1 MNEVDRQVAALQAQS
16 EEKNKTEY
24 SVEVES
30 EDISQPTEEKEVE
43 IPQETKT
50 FEAEVV
56 EDDGQEEPV
65 VEDKSKQEEVKTEE
79 DQPKEDSKQKY
90 SKSVQKRFDEYA
102 YQLGES
108 KRREEEAIQIAQAI
122 KNERD
127 KIQEELQKL
136 NSGYVNEMGGRLT
149 GSMEAAKAK
158 LKKAMEDQDYD
169 AVANAQLEIGR
180 LGAEQSQYEKMK
192 AQEEA
197 RAKAPKQER
206 EVEIPQAPAQQQAV
220 KDPKAEAWA
229 VENDWFGTDKVMTN
243 VAYAIHEDL
252 VNQGVDPRTDYYY
265 SEIDKRMR
273 ENLPHKFQQDSSSE
287 EPARQQPV
295 QTVASAHRNRGTGR
309 NVVKLSSSEAAI
321 AKRLGLSNEQYA
333 SEKLKLQRR

>member
-1 MNEVDRQVAALQAQS
+1 MNEVDRQVAELQAQVG
-16 EEKNKTEY
+16 NKAKQEY
-24 SVEVES
+24 FVEVES
-30 EDISQPTEEKEVE
+30 EDIASQTEENEIE
-43 IPQETKT
+43 IPQERKT
-50 FEAEVV
+50 FEV
-56 EDDGQEEPV
+56 ESDNQEEPV
-65 VEDKSKQEEVKTEE
+65 VEDKSKQQEVSFEEEE
-79 DQPKEDSKQKY
+79 PKEDSKQKY

-108 KRREEEAIQIAQAI
+108 RRREEEAIQIAQAI
-122 KNERD
+122 KAERD
-127 KIQEELQKL
+127 KIQEELGKL
-136 NSGYVNEMGGRLT
+136 NSGYVTEMGGRLT

-169 AVANAQLEIGR
+169 AVANAQIEIGR
-180 LGAEQSQYEKMK
+180 LGAEQSQYEQMK
-192 AQEEA
+192 AQQEV

-206 EVEIPQAPAQQQAV
+206 EVEIPKAPQQQPV
-220 KDPKAEAWA
+220 KDPKAEVWA
-229 VENDWFGTDKVMTN
+229 SENEWFGTDKVMTN

-273 ENLPHKFQQDSSSE
+273 ENLPHKFEQNSSSE

>member
-1 MNEVDRQVAALQAQS
+1 MNEVDRQVAELQAQS
-16 EEKNKTEY
+16 EKKQKAEY

-30 EDISQPTEEKEVE
+30 EDVAAPTEEKEIE
-43 IPQETKT
+43 IPQDNKT
-50 FEAEVV
+50 FEAEVEEV
-56 EDDGQEEPV
+56 QEET
-65 VEDKSKQEEVKTEE
+65 VEEKPKQEEVKTEE
-79 DQPKEDSKQKY
+79 EPKEDSKQNY

-108 KRREEEAIQIAQAI
+108 RRREEEAIKIAQAI
-122 KNERD
+122 KDERD
-127 KIQEELQKL
+127 KVQEELSKI

-158 LKKAMEDQDYD
+158 LKKAVEDQDSD
-169 AVANAQLEIGR
+169 AMASAQLEIGK
-180 LGAEQSQYEKMK
+180 LGAEQTRYEQIK

-197 RAKAPKQER
+197 KVTAPKQEKQ
-206 EVEIPQAPAQQQAV
+206 VEIPQSQSQPTV
-220 KDPKAEAWA
+220 KDPKAESWA
-229 VENDWFGTDKVMTN
+229 ANNEWFGSDKVMTN

-265 SEIDKRMR
+265 TEIDKRMR
-273 ENLPHKFQQDSSSE
+273 DNLPHKFEQDSSTE
-287 EPARQQPV
+287 EPAKQQPV

-309 NVVKLSSSEAAI
+309 NVVKLSSTEAAI

>member
-108 KRREEEAIQIAQAI
+108 RRREEEAIQIAQAI
-122 KNERD
+122 KAERD
-127 KIQEELQKL
+127 KIQEELGKL

-158 LKKAMEDQDYD
+158 LKKAMEEQDYD
-169 AVANAQLEIGR
+169 AVASAQLEIGK
-180 LGAEQSQYEKMK
+180 LGAEQTRYEQMK
-192 AQEEA
+192 ASEEA
-197 RAKAPKQER
+197 RAKAPKQEK
-206 EVEIPQAPAQQQAV
+206 EVEIPKPQPQAV

-229 VENDWFGTDKVMTN
+229 VENDWFGNDKVMTN

>member
-1 MNEVDRQVAALQAQS
+1 MNEVEKQVAELQA
-16 EEKNKTEY
+16 EKENKKEQY
-24 SVEVES
+24 SVEIEN
-30 EDISQPTEEKEVE
+30 EEVNPAEEENEIEVPE
-43 IPQETKT
+43 NKKT

-56 EDDGQEEPV
+56 EEEAP
-65 VEDKSKQEEVKTEE
+65 EAKEQPKQEEEE
-79 DQPKEDSKQKY
+79 PKEDSKQKY

-108 KRREEEAIQIAQAI
+108 RRREEEAIKVAQAI
-122 KNERD
+122 KADRD
-127 KIQEELQKL
+127 KIQEELGKI
-136 NSGYVNEMGGRLT
+136 NTGYVSEMGGRLT
-149 GSMEAAKAK
+149 NSMEAAKAK
-158 LKKAMEDQDYD
+158 LKKAVEDQDTE
-169 AVANAQLEIGR
+169 AMASAQLEIGK
-180 LGAEQSQYEKMK
+180 LGAEQTRYEQIK

-197 RAKAPKQER
+197 KANAPKQEK
-206 EVEIPQAPAQQQAV
+206 EVEIPQAPKQEPV

-229 VENDWFGTDKVMTN
+229 TENDWFGRDKVMTN

-265 SEIDKRMR
+265 TEIDKRMR
-273 ENLPHKFQQDSSSE
+273 ENLPHKFEQDSSSTE
-287 EPARQQPV
+287 ETARQQPV

>member
-1 MNEVDRQVAALQAQS
+1 MNEVDRQVAELQAQS
-16 EEKNKTEY
+16 KENKKAEY

-30 EDISQPTEEKEVE
+30 EDIAAPTEEKEIE
-43 IPQETKT
+43 IPQEQKT
-50 FEAEVV
+50 FEAEV
-56 EDDGQEEPV
+56 DDTQEEPV
-65 VEDKSKQEEVKTEE
+65 VEDKSKQEEVRAEE
-79 DQPKEDSKQKY
+79 EPKEDSKQKY

-108 KRREEEAIQIAQAI
+108 KRREEEAIKIAQAI

-197 RAKAPKQER
+197 RANAPKQER
-206 EVEIPQAPAQQQAV
+206 EVEIPQAPTQQQAV

-321 AKRLGLSNEQYA
+321 ALVFPTNNM
-333 SEKLKLQRR
+333 RRKN

>member
-1 MNEVDRQVAALQAQS
+1 MNEVDRQVAELQAQS
-16 EEKNKTEY
+16 QEKKKAEY

-30 EDISQPTEEKEVE
+30 EDTSQPTEEKEVE
-43 IPQETKT
+43 IPQEQKT
-50 FEAEVV
+50 FQAEVEEAQ
-56 EDDGQEEPV
+56 EDPV
-65 VEDKSKQEEVKTEE
+65 VEDKSKQEEVNTEE
-79 DQPKEDSKQKY
+79 EPKKDSKEKY

-108 KRREEEAIQIAQAI
+108 RRREEEAIQIAQAI
-122 KNERD
+122 KAERD
-127 KIQEELQKL
+127 KIQDELGKL

-158 LKKAMEDQDYD
+158 LKKAMEDQNYD
-169 AVANAQLEIGR
+169 DVAAAQLELGR
-180 LGAEQSQYEKMK
+180 LGAEETRYEQIK

-197 RAKAPKQER
+197 RAKAPKQEK
-206 EVEIPQAPAQQQAV
+206 EVEIPKPQPQQPV
-220 KDPKAEAWA
+220 KDPKAESWA
-229 VENDWFGTDKVMTN
+229 EQNEWFGRDKVMTN

-252 VNQGVDPRTDYYY
+252 VNQGIDPRTDYYY

>member
-1 MNEVDRQVAALQAQS
+1 MNEVDRQVAELQAQVG
-16 EEKNKTEY
+16 NKAKQEY

-30 EDISQPTEEKEVE
+30 EDIASQTEENEIE
-43 IPQETKT
+43 IPQERKT
-50 FEAEVV
+50 FEVEVD
-56 EDDGQEEPV
+56 ETQGDPV
-65 VEDKSKQEEVKTEE
+65 VEDKSKQEEVKDEE
-79 DQPKEDSKQKY
+79 EPKEDSKNKY

-108 KRREEEAIQIAQAI
+108 RRREEEAIQIAQAI
-122 KNERD
+122 KAERD
-127 KIQEELQKL
+127 KIKDELGKL

-149 GSMEAAKAK
+149 GSIEVAKSK
-158 LKKAMEDQDYD
+158 LKKAMEDLDYD
-169 AVANAQLEIGR
+169 AVANAQFEIGK
-180 LGAEQSQYEKMK
+180 LSTEQSRYEQIK
-192 AQEEA
+192 AQQEA
-197 RAKAPKQER
+197 LANAPKQER
-206 EVEIPQAPAQQQAV
+206 EIEIPKLQPQQPV
-220 KDPKAEAWA
+220 KDPKAEFWA
-229 VENDWFGTDKVMTN
+229 EKNEWFGTDKVMTN

-273 ENLPHKFQQDSSSE
+273 ENLPHKFEQNSSSE

>member
-1 MNEVDRQVAALQAQS
+1 MNEVDRQVAELQAQS
-16 EEKNKTEY
+16 GEKKKQEY

-30 EDISQPTEEKEVE
+30 EDVAATTEETEIEVPQKES
-43 IPQETKT
+43 T
-50 FEAEVV
+50 FETEVV
-56 EDDGQEEPV
+56 EDTSPEVEEKP
-65 VEDKSKQEEVKTEE
+65 KQEEVSTEE
-79 DQPKEDSKQKY
+79 EKPKEETKQKY

-108 KRREEEAIQIAQAI
+108 RRREEEAIKIAQAI
-122 KNERD
+122 KSERD
-127 KIQEELQKL
+127 KIQEELSKL
-136 NSGYVNEMGGRLT
+136 NTGYVGAEGGRIES
-149 GSMEAAKAK
+149 SMEAAKAK
-158 LKKAMEDQDYD
+158 LKKAMDDQDSD
-169 AVANAQLEIGR
+169 AMAAAQLEIGK
-180 LGAEQSQYEKMK
+180 LGSDQARYEQLKSQ
-192 AQEEA
+192 QEA
-197 RAKAPKQER
+197 LANAPKQQK
-206 EVEIPQAPAQQQAV
+206 EVEIPKVQSQEPV

-229 VENDWFGTDKVMTN
+229 TDNEWFGRDKVMTN

-265 SEIDKRMR
+265 TEIDKRMR

>member
-1 MNEVDRQVAALQAQS
+1 MNEVDRQVAELQA
-16 EEKNKTEY
+16 KVGNKAKQEY
-24 SVEVES
+24 FVEVES
-30 EDISQPTEEKEVE
+30 EDIASQTEENEIE
-43 IPQETKT
+43 IPQERKT
-50 FEAEVV
+50 FEVEVDETQ
-56 EDDGQEEPV
+56 EDPV
-65 VEDKSKQEEVKTEE
+65 VEDKSKQEEVKDEE
-79 DQPKEDSKQKY
+79 EPKEDSKNKY

-108 KRREEEAIQIAQAI
+108 RRREEEAIQIAQAI
-122 KNERD
+122 KAERD
-127 KIQEELQKL
+127 KIQEELGKL

-149 GSMEAAKAK
+149 GSIEAAKSK

-169 AVANAQLEIGR
+169 AVANAQFEIGK
-180 LGAEQSQYEKMK
+180 LSTEQSRYEQIK
-192 AQEEA
+192 AQQEA
-197 RAKAPKQER
+197 LANAPKQER
-206 EVEIPQAPAQQQAV
+206 EIEIPKLQPQQPV
-220 KDPKAEAWA
+220 KDPKAESWA
-229 VENDWFGTDKVMTN
+229 EKNEWFGTDKVMTN

-273 ENLPHKFQQDSSSE
+273 ENLPHKFEQNSSSE

>member
-1 MNEVDRQVAALQAQS
+1 MNEVDRQVAELQAQS
-16 EEKNKTEY
+16 GEKKKAEY

-30 EDISQPTEEKEVE
+30 EDTAAPTEENEIE
-43 IPQETKT
+43 IPQESKT
-50 FEAEVV
+50 FQAEV
-56 EDDGQEEPV
+56 DDTQEEPV
-65 VEDKSKQEEVKTEE
+65 VEDKSKQEEVKAEE
-79 DQPKEDSKQKY
+79 EPKEDSKQNY

-108 KRREEEAIQIAQAI
+108 RRREEEAIKIAQAI
-122 KNERD
+122 KSERD
-127 KIQEELQKL
+127 KIQEELGKL

-158 LKKAMEDQDYD
+158 LKKAVEEQDTD
-169 AVANAQLEIGR
+169 AMATAQLEIGK
-180 LGAEQSQYEKMK
+180 LGAEQTRYEQIKL
-192 AQEEA
+192 QEEA
-197 RAKAPKQER
+197 RANAPKQEK
-206 EVEIPQAPAQQQAV
+206 EVEIPQAQAQQPAI
-220 KDPKAEAWA
+220 KDPKAESWA
-229 VENDWFGTDKVMTN
+229 EQNEWFGRDKVMTN

-265 SEIDKRMR
+265 TEIDKRMR
-273 ENLPHKFQQDSSSE
+273 DNLPHKFQQDSSSE
-287 EPARQQPV
+287 EPAKQQPV
-295 QTVASAHRNRGTGR
+295 QTVASANRIRGTGR

>member
-1 MNEVDRQVAALQAQS
+1 MNEVDRQVAELQAQS
-16 EEKNKTEY
+16 EQKKKAEY

-30 EDISQPTEEKEVE
+30 EDIAAPTDEKEVE

-50 FEAEVV
+50 FEAEAV
-56 EDDGQEEPV
+56 EDAGQEEPV
-65 VEDKSKQEEVKTEE
+65 VEDKSKQEEVEE
-79 DQPKEDSKQKY
+79 QPKEDSKQKY

-108 KRREEEAIQIAQAI
+108 RRREEEAIKIAQAI
-122 KNERD
+122 KAERD
-127 KIQEELQKL
+127 KIQEELGKL

-158 LKKAMEDQDYD
+158 LKKAMEDQNYD
-169 AVANAQLEIGR
+169 DVAAAQLELGR
-180 LGAEQSQYEKMK
+180 LGAEQTRYEQMK

-197 RAKAPKQER
+197 RAKAPKQEK
-206 EVEIPQAPAQQQAV
+206 EVEIPQAQEQAPV

-229 VENDWFGTDKVMTN
+229 AENDWFGNDKVMTN

-273 ENLPHKFQQDSSSE
+273 ENLPHKFEQDSSSE

>member
-1 MNEVDRQVAALQAQS
+1 MNEVDRQVAELQAQVG
-16 EEKNKTEY
+16 NKAKKEY
-24 SVEVES
+24 FVEVES
-30 EDISQPTEEKEVE
+30 EDIASEIE
-43 IPQETKT
+43 IPQQRKT
-50 FEAEVV
+50 FEVEVDETQ
-56 EDDGQEEPV
+56 EDPV
-65 VEDKSKQEEVKTEE
+65 VEDKSKQEEVKDEE
-79 DQPKEDSKQKY
+79 EPKEDSKNKY

-108 KRREEEAIQIAQAI
+108 RRREEEAIQIAQAI
-122 KNERD
+122 KAERD
-127 KIQEELQKL
+127 KIQEELGKL
-136 NSGYVNEMGGRLT
+136 NSGYVTEMGGRLT
-149 GSMEAAKAK
+149 GSIEAAKAK

-169 AVANAQLEIGR
+169 AVANAQIEIGR
-180 LGAEQSQYEKMK
+180 LGAEQSQYEQIK
-192 AQEEA
+192 AQQEV

-206 EVEIPQAPAQQQAV
+206 EVQIPKAPQQQPV
-220 KDPKAEAWA
+220 KDPKAEVWA
-229 VENDWFGTDKVMTN
+229 SENEWFGTDKVMTN

-273 ENLPHKFQQDSSSE
+273 ENLPHKFEQNSSSE

>member
-1 MNEVDRQVAALQAQS
+1 MNEVDRQVAELQAQVG
-16 EEKNKTEY
+16 NKAKQEY

-30 EDISQPTEEKEVE
+30 EDVASSTEENEIE
-43 IPQETKT
+43 IPQEKKT
-50 FEAEVV
+50 FEAEVD
-56 EDDGQEEPV
+56 ETQEEPV
-65 VEDKSKQEEVKTEE
+65 VEDKSKQEEVKDEE
-79 DQPKEDSKQKY
+79 EPKEDSKNKY

-108 KRREEEAIQIAQAI
+108 RRREEEAIAIAQAI
-122 KNERD
+122 KAERD
-127 KIQEELQKL
+127 KIQEELGKL
-136 NSGYVNEMGGRLT
+136 NSGYVTEMGGRLT

-180 LGAEQSQYEKMK
+180 LGAEQGQYERMK
-192 AQEEA
+192 AQQEA
-197 RAKAPKQER
+197 LAKAPKQER
-206 EVEIPQAPAQQQAV
+206 EIEIPKVQPQQPV
-220 KDPKAEAWA
+220 KDPKAESWA
-229 VENDWFGTDKVMTN
+229 EKNEWFGRDKVMTN

-273 ENLPHKFQQDSSSE
+273 ENLPHKFEQNSSSE
-287 EPARQQPV
+287 ESVRQQPV

>member
-1 MNEVDRQVAALQAQS
+1 MNEVDRQVAELQAQAG
-16 EEKNKTEY
+16 NKAKQEY

-30 EDISQPTEEKEVE
+30 EDIASPTEENEIE
-43 IPQETKT
+43 IPQEKKT
-50 FEAEVV
+50 FEAEVDETQ
-56 EDDGQEEPV
+56 EDPV
-65 VEDKSKQEEVKTEE
+65 VEDKSKQEEVKDEE
-79 DQPKEDSKQKY
+79 EPKEDSKQKY

-108 KRREEEAIQIAQAI
+108 RRREEEAIQIAQAI
-122 KNERD
+122 KAERD
-127 KIQEELQKL
+127 KIQEELGKL
-136 NSGYVNEMGGRLT
+136 NSGYVTEMGGRLT

-180 LGAEQSQYEKMK
+180 LGAEQGQYEQMK
-192 AQEEA
+192 AQQEA
-197 RAKAPKQER
+197 RAKAPKQEQ
-206 EVEIPQAPAQQQAV
+206 EVEIPKAPQQQPV

-229 VENDWFGTDKVMTN
+229 SENEWFGTDKVMTN

-273 ENLPHKFQQDSSSE
+273 ENLPHKFEQNSSSE

>member
-1 MNEVDRQVAALQAQS
+1 MNEVDRQVAELQA
-16 EEKNKTEY
+16 KVGNKAKQEY
-24 SVEVES
+24 FVEVES
-30 EDISQPTEEKEVE
+30 EDIASQTEENEIE
-43 IPQETKT
+43 IPQERKT
-50 FEAEVV
+50 FEAEVD
-56 EDDGQEEPV
+56 ETQGDLV
-65 VEDKSKQEEVKTEE
+65 VEDKSKQEEVKDEE
-79 DQPKEDSKQKY
+79 EPKEDSKQKY

-108 KRREEEAIQIAQAI
+108 RRREEEAIQIAQAI
-122 KNERD
+122 KTERD
-127 KIQEELQKL
+127 KIQEELGKL
-136 NSGYVNEMGGRLT
+136 NSGYVTEMGGRLT

-169 AVANAQLEIGR
+169 AVANAQIEIGR
-180 LGAEQSQYEKMK
+180 LGAEQSQYEQMK
-192 AQEEA
+192 AQQEV

-206 EVEIPQAPAQQQAV
+206 EVEIPKAPQQQPV
-220 KDPKAEAWA
+220 KDPKAEVWA
-229 VENDWFGTDKVMTN
+229 SENEWFGTDKVMTN

-273 ENLPHKFQQDSSSE
+273 ENLPHKFEQNSSSE

>member
-1 MNEVDRQVAALQAQS
+1 MNEVDRQVAELQA
-16 EEKNKTEY
+16 KVGNKAKQEY
-24 SVEVES
+24 FVEVES
-30 EDISQPTEEKEVE
+30 EDIASQTEENEIE
-43 IPQETKT
+43 IPQERKT
-50 FEAEVV
+50 FEVEVDETQ
-56 EDDGQEEPV
+56 EDPV
-65 VEDKSKQEEVKTEE
+65 VEDKSKQEEVKDEE
-79 DQPKEDSKQKY
+79 EPKEDSKNKY

-108 KRREEEAIQIAQAI
+108 RRREEEAIQIAQAI
-122 KNERD
+122 KAERD
-127 KIQEELQKL
+127 KIQEELGKL
-136 NSGYVNEMGGRLT
+136 NSGYVTEMGGRLT
-149 GSMEAAKAK
+149 GSIEAAKAK

-169 AVANAQLEIGR
+169 AVANAQIEIGR
-180 LGAEQSQYEKMK
+180 LGAEQSQYEQIK
-192 AQEEA
+192 AQQEV

-206 EVEIPQAPAQQQAV
+206 EVEIPKAPQQQPV
-220 KDPKAEAWA
+220 KDPKAEVWA
-229 VENDWFGTDKVMTN
+229 SENEWFGTDKVMTN

-273 ENLPHKFQQDSSSE
+273 ENLPHKFEQNSSSE

>member
-1 MNEVDRQVAALQAQS
+1 MNEVDRQVAELQAQVG
-16 EEKNKTEY
+16 NKAKQEY
-24 SVEVES
+24 FVEVES
-30 EDISQPTEEKEVE
+30 EDIASQTEENEIE
-43 IPQETKT
+43 IPQERKT
-50 FEAEVV
+50 FEVEVDETQ
-56 EDDGQEEPV
+56 EDPV
-65 VEDKSKQEEVKTEE
+65 VEDKSKQEEVKDEE
-79 DQPKEDSKQKY
+79 EPKEDSKNKY

-108 KRREEEAIQIAQAI
+108 RRREEEAIQIAQAI
-122 KNERD
+122 KAERD
-127 KIQEELQKL
+127 KIQEELGKL
-136 NSGYVNEMGGRLT
+136 NSGYVTEMGGRLT

-169 AVANAQLEIGR
+169 AVANAQIEIGR
-180 LGAEQSQYEKMK
+180 LGAEQSQYEQMK
-192 AQEEA
+192 AQQEV

-206 EVEIPQAPAQQQAV
+206 EVEIPKAPQQQPV
-220 KDPKAEAWA
+220 KDPKAEVWA
-229 VENDWFGTDKVMTN
+229 SENEWFGTDKVMTN

-273 ENLPHKFQQDSSSE
+273 ENLPHKFEQNSSSE

>member
-1 MNEVDRQVAALQAQS
+1 MNEVDRQVAELQAQS
-16 EEKNKTEY
+16 KNKPTQEY

-30 EDISQPTEEKEVE
+30 EDIPDATEENEIE
-43 IPQETKT
+43 IPQKKQT
-50 FEAEVV
+50 FEAEVDEV
-56 EDDGQEEPV
+56 EEQPKQQEV
-65 VEDKSKQEEVKTEE
+65 VEEE
-79 DQPKEDSKQKY
+79 PKEDPKQKY

-102 YQLGES
+102 YQLGEAR
-108 KRREEEAIQIAQAI
+108 RREEEAIAIAEAI
-122 KNERD
+122 KNDRD
-127 KIQEELQKL
+127 KIRSEYERL
-136 NSGYVNEMGGRLT
+136 NNGYVNEMGGRLT

-169 AVANAQLEIGR
+169 AVATAQLELGR
-180 LGAEQSQYEKMK
+180 LGAEQTRYEQIK
-192 AQEEA
+192 AREEA
-197 RAKAPKQER
+197 RANAPKQE
-206 EVEIPQAPAQQQAV
+206 EVQIPQRQQNPV
-220 KDPKAEAWA
+220 KDPRAEAWA
-229 VENDWFGTDKVMTN
+229 VENEWFGRDKVMTN
-243 VAYAIHEDL
+243 VAWAIHDDL
-252 VNQGVDPRTDYYY
+252 LNQGVDPRTDYYY

-273 ENLPHKFQQDSSSE
+273 ENLPHKFEQNSSNE

>member
-1 MNEVDRQVAALQAQS
+1 MNEVDRQVAELQAQS
-16 EEKNKTEY
+16 GNKTKQEY

-30 EDISQPTEEKEVE
+30 EDIASPTEENEIE
-43 IPQETKT
+43 IPQEKKT
-50 FEAEVV
+50 FEV
-56 EDDGQEEPV
+56 ESDNQEEPV
-65 VEDKSKQEEVKTEE
+65 VEDKSKQQEVSLEEEE
-79 DQPKEDSKQKY
+79 PKEDSKQKY

-108 KRREEEAIQIAQAI
+108 RRREEEAIQIAQAI
-122 KNERD
+122 KAERD
-127 KIQEELQKL
+127 KIQEELGQL
-136 NSGYVNEMGGRLT
+136 NSGYVTEMGGRLT

-180 LGAEQSQYEKMK
+180 LGAEQGQYERMK
-192 AQEEA
+192 AQQEA
-197 RAKAPKQER
+197 LAKAPKQER
-206 EVEIPQAPAQQQAV
+206 EIEIPKVQPQQPV
-220 KDPKAEAWA
+220 KDPKAESWA
-229 VENDWFGTDKVMTN
+229 EKNEWFGRDKVMTN

-273 ENLPHKFQQDSSSE
+273 ENLPHKFEQNSSSE
-287 EPARQQPV
+287 ESVRQQPV

>member
-1 MNEVDRQVAALQAQS
+1 MNEVDRQVAELQAQAG
-16 EEKNKTEY
+16 NKAKQEY

-30 EDISQPTEEKEVE
+30 EDIASPTEENEIE
-43 IPQETKT
+43 IPQEKKT
-50 FEAEVV
+50 FEAEVDETQ
-56 EDDGQEEPV
+56 EDPV
-65 VEDKSKQEEVKTEE
+65 VEDKSKQEEVKDEE
-79 DQPKEDSKQKY
+79 EPKEDSKQKY

-108 KRREEEAIQIAQAI
+108 RRREEEAIQIAQAI
-122 KNERD
+122 KAERD
-127 KIQEELQKL
+127 KIQEELGKL
-136 NSGYVNEMGGRLT
+136 NSGYVTEMGGRLT

-180 LGAEQSQYEKMK
+180 LGAEQGRYEQMK
-192 AQEEA
+192 AQQEA
-197 RAKAPKQER
+197 LAKAPKKER
-206 EVEIPQAPAQQQAV
+206 EVEIPKVPQQQPV

-229 VENDWFGTDKVMTN
+229 SENEWFGTDKVMTN

-273 ENLPHKFQQDSSSE
+273 ENLPHKFEQNSSSE